1 MIAKNLLFP
10 ECGLP
15 FLAQTSDVDRRS
27 SVVDFLKL
35 MRASFLLSF
44 FLFWVFFLFSIYLS
58 FVLLSFYP
66 SLSSDGETAP
76 GSAMNSSKDGS
87 AEDK

>member
-10 ECGLP
+10 ECGLH

-27 SVVDFLKL
+27 SV
-35 MRASFLLSF
+35 SFLLSF

-58 FVLLSFYP
+58 FVLLSFDP

>member
-44 FLFWVFFLFSIYLS
+44 FLFWVFFLFSIFLS
-58 FVLLSFYP
+58 SFYP
-66 SLSSDGETAP
+66 SILLSHLMEKQHLGAQ
-76 GSAMNSSKDGS
+76 
-87 AEDK
+87 